1 MGIGDSNLPC
11 PIIPP
16 RVIPYS
22 AFLLL
27 SGLLF
32 TLAERL
38 WPRQPQPVNRKGY
51 GLDIVYALFNAEV
64 VGALVSIWLGQIYG
78 NHFLQWR
85 EPLGLTTL
93 ARQPEW
99 LQLAALLLTKD
110 FLQWNIH
117 NLLHR
122 VPALWE
128 FHKTHHST
136 EVMDWLSNWRFH
148 WFEIVVYQAIL
159 YLPANLLGMSPTVTF
174 GCAVIST
181 TIGHFAH
188 ANLRW
193 HIGPLKSLINS
204 PEMHL
209 WHHVHP
215 DAGPVNK
222 NFAIS
227 IALWDWLFHTAYA
240 PAQAP
245 KRLGIIDA
253 KTT

>member
-1 MGIGDSNLPC
+1 MA
-11 PIIPP
+11 
-16 RVIPYS
+16 PYS
-22 AFLLL
+22 VFLLF
-27 SGLLF
+27 SGVLF
-32 TLAERL
+32 TLAERF
-38 WPRQPQPVNRKGY
+38 WPRRPQTVARQGFW
-51 GLDIVYALFNAEV
+51 LDIVYVVFNAEV
-64 VGALVSIWLGQIYG
+64 VGSLVAMWLGGLYG
-78 NHFLQWR
+78 SKFLAWR
-85 EPLGLTTL
+85 EPLGILTL

-99 LQLAALLLTKD
+99 LQLLALLLVKD
-110 FLQWNIH
+110 FLQWGVH
-117 NLLHR
+117 NTLHR

-128 FHKTHHST
+128 FHKVHHST

-148 WFEIVVYQAIL
+148 WLEIVVYQTVL
-159 YLPANLLGMSPTVTF
+159 YLPANLLGLNPTVTF

-193 HIGPLKSLINS
+193 RIGPLKYLINS
-204 PEMHL
+204 PEMHI

-215 DAGPVNK
+215 DAGPQNR

-245 KRLGIIDA
+245 ERLGVAQA